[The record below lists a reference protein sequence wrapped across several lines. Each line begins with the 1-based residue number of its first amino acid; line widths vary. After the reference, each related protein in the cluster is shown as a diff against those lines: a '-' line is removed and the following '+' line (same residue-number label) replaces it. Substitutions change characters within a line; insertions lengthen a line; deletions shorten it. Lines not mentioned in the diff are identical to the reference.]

1 MHSEE
6 SVLICGSSDDIG
18 ENPEFEGE
26 ERCVSEVD
34 SSADLEESDEEDD
47 PFCQRFVTHQ
57 LCHLDENETG
67 MSSAEIDRRDLCER
81 RDSLNLPLDEPS

>member
-57 LCHLDENETG
+57 LCHLW
-67 MSSAEIDRRDLCER
+67 MSLHDCLSPTSVWFLCHHPQEI
-81 RDSLNLPLDEPS
+81 